1 MTVDE
6 LKVLITAQTAQLQN
20 EVTKVQKKMNRLEKT
35 AKNTSNGIKK
45 AFNAI
50 KFTAIIAAVIKLT
63 KVCTT
68 AAGDLVEVQ
77 NVVDTAFG
85 ESANIVN
92 NWSKNVIKQYGM
104 SETAAKRTASTF
116 MAMSNGMGIANKA
129 GTTMAVTLA
138 GLSADLASFWNTS
151 QDEAF
156 TALKSV
162 YTGETE
168 TLKKYG
174 VVMTDANLKN
184 FALAKGIKKQYSEM
198 SQAEKVALRY
208 KFVLQTTA
216 DAQGDFA
223 KTNTSWANQIKIF
236 KAQMQQLKTI
246 IGTGLVA
253 VLRPVIVELNKML
266 SVVVEIGNALV
277 RAFSKVFGGKDKTLK
292 VNTKPLDKA
301 TESVEGTTE
310 AVNKLKKSLNILSFD
325 ELNILQAEDKSDNKD
340 SGLGDIVVDGD
351 IIEEDGVLG
360 KWDKLMEQ
368 LANKLKKWKDEH
380 KLTLKFDWPTIKQAL
395 ITLGQNIIKWI
406 GELSKELWETIKTFL
421 ESISFTF
428 LLENLIGTFNKIG
441 EHLAKLAKSI
451 IKLITTILL
460 GVDWNSVLGNVT
472 NGVGFIINGF
482 IDLFR
487 GAVEIINNILN
498 DLGILST
505 LTELS
510 TAFSAW
516 AAVFD
521 TACEIMVDAALAFYE
536 KGLKPIV
543 EWIGGAFFKL
553 SIHLQGMGIRMGET
567 LGTAGDVIVALA
579 GKVGELVG
587 SLWLLVEPIAD
598 AVWDI
603 FLKVLDGIYNIIT
616 KILES
621 LHSFDFSSASGPKEI
636 IADTE
641 KIKNNLA
648 LVLSVL
654 GGIAAFKLGG
664 ELVAFFQLVTEG
676 AGGFL
681 GILGNIET
689 YFTGDSKIV
698 AGATSLGTKLI
709 SVFTGIGSFLKQT
722 LTGMGAAYSATVN
735 QIGASSSVFTTVKGL
750 VAGLGAGF
758 KSLWAVITANPI
770 TAILAVIAALT
781 AAILYLWQTNER
793 FRNSIIAFWNETLKP
808 IFNELVSILTALWNE
823 HIQPLLEKLKALW
836 DEVIGPLVGNLGET
850 LLPILEVIIKVLA
863 TIAALILSSI
873 VTSIKIVADAIG
885 SIIDVIQ
892 GVIDFIVGIFTGDW
906 ERAWQGLKE
915 IVVGIFDGLTD
926 FFANLFE
933 GIVRRFETAVNS
945 IKSLFGSNKEQ
956 NVNVNT
962 NGKRL
967 KAPVAYSLEP
977 TNIPQLASGGVLY
990 KSTLV
995 EAGEYANAR
1004 NNPEIVTPQSLMK
1017 ETMESANNAVVNA
1030 VYSIGNQ
1037 ISKAVEDK
1045 DSNVYM
1051 DGDKMTKKITSR
1063 QKELSRYGSSSL
1075 VMV

>member
-20 EVTKVQKKMNRLEKT
+20 EVTKVQKKMNSLEKT
-35 AKNTSNGIKK
+35 AKNTSNGIQK

-50 KFTAIIAAVIKLT
+50 KFTAIIAAVFKLT
-63 KVCTT
+63 KACTT

-174 VVMTDANLKN
+174 VVMTDVNLKN
-184 FALAKGIKKQYSEM
+184 FAMAQGIKKSYSEM
-198 SQAEKVALRY
+198 TQAEKVALRY
-208 KFVLQTTA
+208 KFVLKTTA

-223 KTNTSWANQIKIF
+223 KTNKSWANQIRIL
-236 KAQMQQLKTI
+236 KAQIGQLKTI
-246 IGTGLVA
+246 IGTGLIA
-253 VLRPVIVELNKML
+253 VLRPVIIELNKML
-266 SVVVEIGNALV
+266 SIVVEIGNALV
-277 RAFSKVFGGKDKTLK
+277 RAFTKVFGGKDKTLK
-292 VNTKPLDKA
+292 IDTKPLDKA
-301 TESVEGTTE
+301 TDSIDQTTE
-310 AVNKLKKSLNILSFD
+310 AAKKLKKSLNILSFD
-325 ELNILQAEDKSDNKD
+325 ELNVLQAEDKSDNKD

-368 LANKLKKWKDEH
+368 IANKLKKWKDEH

-395 ITLGQNIIKWI
+395 ITLGQNILKWI
-406 GELSKELWETIKTFL
+406 SELSEQLWDVLKSGL
-421 ESISFTF
+421 EQINFTY
-428 LLENLIGTFNKIG
+428 LLENLIDILGYIG
-441 EHLAKLAKSI
+441 EHLKNFALSVI
-451 IKLITTILL
+451 GLIDTMLNGIN
-460 GVDWNSVLGNVT
+460 WNHVLGDT
-472 NGVGFIINGF
+472 INGIGF
-482 IDLFR
+482 MIAGIIDLFR
-487 GAVEIINNILN
+487 GAVEIINNILK
-498 DLGILST
+498 DIDIGGLLAS
-505 LTELS
+505 LS

-521 TACEIMVDAALAFYE
+521 EACEIIVDSFLAFYE
-536 KGLKPIV
+536 SGLKPIV
-543 EWIGGAFFKL
+543 EWIGAKL
-553 SIHLQGMGIRMGET
+553 NILFSHLDGMGIRMSET
-567 LGTAGDVIVALA
+567 LGTAGDVIVELA

-587 SLWLLVEPIAD
+587 ALWQLVEPIAD
-598 AVWDI
+598 AAFDI
-603 FLKVLDGIYNIIT
+603 FLGVLQGIYDIIT

-654 GGIAAFKLGG
+654 GGIAAFKFGN
-664 ELVAFFQLVTEG
+664 ELVAFFSLVTEG

-681 GILGNIET
+681 GVLGNIET
-689 YFTGDSKIV
+689 YFTGDNKIV

-735 QIGASSSVFTTVKGL
+735 QIGASSSIFTTVKGI

-770 TAILAVIAALT
+770 TAIVAAVAALT
-781 AAILYLWQTNER
+781 AAFLYLWQTNER
-793 FRNSIIAFWNETLKP
+793 FRNSIIAFWNETIKP
-808 IFNELVSILTALWNE
+808 IFDELVSILTALWNE

-850 LLPILEVIIKVLA
+850 LLPILEVIVKVLA

-892 GVIDFIVGIFTGDW
+892 GVIDFIVGVFTGDW
-906 ERAWQGLKE
+906 EKAWQGLKE

-1004 NNPEIVTPQSLMK
+1004 NNPEIVSPQSIMK

-1045 DSNVYM
+1045 DSNVYI

-1063 QKELSRYGSSSL
+1063 QKELARYGSSSL

>member
-1 MTVDE
+1 
-6 LKVLITAQTAQLQN
+6 
-20 EVTKVQKKMNRLEKT
+20 
-35 AKNTSNGIKK
+35 
-45 AFNAI
+45 
-50 KFTAIIAAVIKLT
+50 
-63 KVCTT
+63 
-68 AAGDLVEVQ
+68 
-77 NVVDTAFG
+77 
-85 ESANIVN
+85 
-92 NWSKNVIKQYGM
+92 
-104 SETAAKRTASTF
+104 
-116 MAMSNGMGIANKA
+116 
-129 GTTMAVTLA
+129 
-138 GLSADLASFWNTS
+138 
-151 QDEAF
+151 
-156 TALKSV
+156 
-162 YTGETE
+162 
-168 TLKKYG
+168 
-174 VVMTDANLKN
+174 
-184 FALAKGIKKQYSEM
+184 
-198 SQAEKVALRY
+198 
-208 KFVLQTTA
+208 
-216 DAQGDFA
+216 
-223 KTNTSWANQIKIF
+223 
-236 KAQMQQLKTI
+236 
-246 IGTGLVA
+246 
-253 VLRPVIVELNKML
+253 
-266 SVVVEIGNALV
+266 
-277 RAFSKVFGGKDKTLK
+277 
-292 VNTKPLDKA
+292 
-301 TESVEGTTE
+301 
-310 AVNKLKKSLNILSFD
+310 
-325 ELNILQAEDKSDNKD
+325 
-340 SGLGDIVVDGD
+340 
-351 IIEEDGVLG
+351 
-360 KWDKLMEQ
+360 
-368 LANKLKKWKDEH
+368 
-380 KLTLKFDWPTIKQAL
+380 
-395 ITLGQNIIKWI
+395 
-406 GELSKELWETIKTFL
+406 
-421 ESISFTF
+421 
-428 LLENLIGTFNKIG
+428 
-441 EHLAKLAKSI
+441 
-451 IKLITTILL
+451 
-460 GVDWNSVLGNVT
+460 
-472 NGVGFIINGF
+472 
-482 IDLFR
+482 
-487 GAVEIINNILN
+487 
-498 DLGILST
+498 
-505 LTELS
+505 
-510 TAFSAW
+510 
-516 AAVFD
+516 
-521 TACEIMVDAALAFYE
+521 
-536 KGLKPIV
+536 
-543 EWIGGAFFKL
+543 
-553 SIHLQGMGIRMGET
+553 MGET

-781 AAILYLWQTNER
+781 AAFLYLWQTNER